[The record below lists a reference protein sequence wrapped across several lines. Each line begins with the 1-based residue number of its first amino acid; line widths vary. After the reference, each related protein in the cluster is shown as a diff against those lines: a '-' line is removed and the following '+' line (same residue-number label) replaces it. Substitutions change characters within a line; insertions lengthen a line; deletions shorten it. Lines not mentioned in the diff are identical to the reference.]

1 MRLWEQPA
9 TADQHF
15 VQPCLVPIIDLW
27 ANVGALNVRV
37 IFAIS
42 MMRSQERTATGV
54 QLFVRPSFVCM
65 IKLCASVW
73 ALEHARNFP

>member
-27 ANVGALNVRV
+27 ANVGALSVRV

-42 MMRSQERTATGV
+42 MMRSQERARSGV
-54 QLFVRPSFVCM
+54 QHFMRPGF
-65 IKLCASVW
+65 ITFIDLCANFR
-73 ALEHARNFP
+73 ALEYCHNC

>member
-15 VQPCLVPIIDLW
+15 VQPCLVPTIDLW
-27 ANVGALNVRV
+27 ANVGALNARV

-42 MMRSQERTATGV
+42 MMRSQERARSGV
-54 QLFVRPSFVCM
+54 QHFMRPGF
-65 IKLCASVW
+65 IPFIDLCANFR
-73 ALEHARNFP
+73 ALEYCHNF

>member
-27 ANVGALNVRV
+27 ANVGALTARV

-42 MMRSQERTATGV
+42 MMRSQERARSGV
-54 QLFVRPSFVCM
+54 QHFMRPGF
-65 IKLCASVW
+65 IPFIDLCANFR
-73 ALEHARNFP
+73 ALEYCHNF

>member
-27 ANVGALNVRV
+27 ANVGALNARV

-42 MMRSQERTATGV
+42 MMRSQERARSGV
-54 QLFVRPSFVCM
+54 QHFMRPGF
-65 IKLCASVW
+65 IPFIDLCANFR
-73 ALEHARNFP
+73 ALEYCHNC

>member
-15 VQPCLVPIIDLW
+15 VQSCLVPIIDLW
-27 ANVGALNVRV
+27 ANVGALNARV

-42 MMRSQERTATGV
+42 MMRSQDRARSGV
-54 QLFVRPSFVCM
+54 QHFMRPGFIPFM
-65 IKLCASVW
+65 DLRANFR
-73 ALEHARNFP
+73 ALEYGHNF

>member
-27 ANVGALNVRV
+27 ANVGALNARV

-42 MMRSQERTATGV
+42 MMRSQERARSGV
-54 QLFVRPSFVCM
+54 QHFMRPGF
-65 IKLCASVW
+65 IPFIDLCANFR
-73 ALEHARNFP
+73 ALEYCHNF